1 MNRKKLISEIC
12 READASPGGSHSLRV
27 CGDICLFFLGE
38 SSKIP
43 AKGLCSNPSY
53 IKSHEACLSAMGV
66 ECDYCTTYESGP
78 EDSRHIS
85 FDHTGQE
92 NRQSSRD
99 LVYNTMQLGIVKETG
114 IMEYTSI
121 ILDISLKGIG
131 CIVPVIINSLPQE
144 FYLFKKLSNDNIIKL
159 ICQTRRVKVHSNVT
173 EIGATFKE
181 RISEEIMTSLVK
193 I

>member
-1 MNRKKLISEIC
+1 MSRKKLINEIC
-12 READASPGGSHSLRV
+12 READPSPAGSHSLRV
-27 CGDICLFFLGE
+27 CSDICLFFLGE

-43 AKGLCSNPSY
+43 AKGLCSNPNY

-66 ECDYCTTYESGP
+66 ECDYCTTYDSAP
-78 EDSRHIS
+78 EDSRHIA
-85 FDHTGQE
+85 FDYTGQE

-99 LVYNTMQLGIVKETG
+99 LVYNTMQLGIEKENG
-114 IMEYTSI
+114 IVEYTSI

-131 CIVPVIINSLPQE
+131 CIVPVIMKLLPQE
-144 FYLFKKLSNDNIIKL
+144 FYLLKNFSEDNIIKL
-159 ICQTRRVKVHSNVT
+159 ICQTRRVTVHSNVT

-181 RISEEIMTSLVK
+181 RISKEIMTSLSK